1 MFLPAFGMLMPGI
14 QKRGDRHAINVV
26 CLPFGVYFS
35 GTSYIKVYMNG
46 ADRKFVIPFSAGLSL
61 SSFAPVFLAL
71 ADVALVA

>member
-35 GTSYIKVYMNG
+35 STIYIYAYMIG
-46 ADRKFVIPFSAGLSL
+46 ADRKLVITF
-61 SSFAPVFLAL
+61 FR
-71 ADVALVA
+71 